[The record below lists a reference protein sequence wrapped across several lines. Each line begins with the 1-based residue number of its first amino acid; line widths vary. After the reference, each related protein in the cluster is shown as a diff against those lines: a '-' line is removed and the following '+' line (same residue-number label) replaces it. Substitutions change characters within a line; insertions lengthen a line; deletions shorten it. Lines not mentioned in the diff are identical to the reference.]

1 MKQQVRIIGGKFRGK
16 KIDFPEAQGLRPTPD
31 RVRETLFN
39 WLMHDIRGARCLDA
53 FAGSG
58 ALGFEAFS
66 RGAAHVTLVEQNRL
80 VFNHLL
86 TVSRAFNAPE
96 LSVIH
101 ADALAF
107 LSTTRETF
115 DLVFLDP
122 PFAHAC
128 HEACFTRLQASDC
141 LPPGGLVYV
150 ESPESLTLNPAAWQ
164 ALKSKQ
170 AGHVFYALYK
180 KMPSN

>member
-1 MKQQVRIIGGKFRGK
+1 MKQQVRIIGGKFRGR
-16 KIDFPEAQGLRPTPD
+16 KIDFPQAQGLRPTPD

-39 WLMHDIRGARCLDA
+39 WLMHDIRGVRCLDA

-58 ALGFEAFS
+58 ALGFEALS

-86 TVSRAFNAPE
+86 TVSRSFNAPE

-101 ADALAF
+101 GDALAF

-115 DLVFLDP
+115 DLIFLDP
-122 PFAHAC
+122 PFAHAG
-128 HEACFTRLQASDC
+128 HEACFALLQASDC

-150 ESPESLTLNPAAWQ
+150 ESPEPIKLNPATWQ

-170 AGHVFYALYK
+170 AGHVFYGLYK
-180 KMPSN
+180 KMPGD